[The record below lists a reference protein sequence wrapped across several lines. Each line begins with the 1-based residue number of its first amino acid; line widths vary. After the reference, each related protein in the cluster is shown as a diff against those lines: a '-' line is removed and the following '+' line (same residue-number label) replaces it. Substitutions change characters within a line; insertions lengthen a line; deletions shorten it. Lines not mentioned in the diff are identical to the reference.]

1 LALIGG
7 VEMMNGNTPLL
18 PYVEKFFE
26 YDPLTATRALETMDE
41 DEAIEILK
49 NLPPSV
55 SVKIF
60 HNLQVNYAAALLKEI
75 PTNTFKEIVENLS
88 PEQGAAIIVNIPEDI
103 RKRLLEC
110 LSNKTR
116 HMIQELLIFPVDS
129 AGSIMTT
136 SFIAFHTSI
145 KVKDAIQRIRSLAF
159 QKQTSSYVYVID
171 NGNRLVGV
179 LNMRDLLLASPE
191 VKLES
196 VMIKDVFTI
205 NAFTDREEVA
215 NQLSSRRYF
224 AAPVVDNDNKLLGI
238 VNSDQLLS
246 HVQQEATEDIQ
257 KMFGAGGNERVY
269 SSIWFS
275 LKKRLP
281 WLHINLATAFLAGS
295 VVSLFQDTIAKIAV
309 LAVFLPVIA
318 GQSGNAGLQS
328 LAVVMRG
335 LVMREISPRNVPV
348 LLIKEAKIGIFN
360 GLIIGFVTAF
370 ISWLWKGNPYL
381 GLVIGLAMIVTLII
395 AGLAGAIIP
404 LTMKTFGL
412 DPAQSSSIIL
422 TTVTDV
428 VGFFVFL
435 SFAVIF
441 QSYLI

>member
-1 LALIGG
+1 
-7 VEMMNGNTPLL
+7 MNGNSPLL
-18 PYVEKFFE
+18 PYVQKFFE

-55 SVKIF
+55 SIKIF
-60 HNLQVNYAAALLKEI
+60 SNLQVNYAAALLKEI

-88 PEQGAAIIVNIPEDI
+88 PEQGAAMIVNIPEDI

-116 HMIQELLIFPVDS
+116 NMIQELLIFPVDS

-136 SFIAFHTSI
+136 DFIAFHTDI
-145 KVKDAIQRIRSLAF
+145 KVKDAIQRIRSLTF

-171 NGNRLVGV
+171 NQNRLVGV

-191 VKLES
+191 ARLES
-196 VMIKDVFTI
+196 VMIKDVLTI

-215 NQLSSRRYF
+215 DQLSSRRYF
-224 AAPVVDNDNKLLGI
+224 GAPVVDNDNKLLGI
-238 VNSDQLLS
+238 VKSDQLLS

-257 KMFGAGGNERVY
+257 KMFGAGGNERAY
-269 SSIWFS
+269 SSVWFS

-295 VVSLFQDTIAKIAV
+295 VVSLFQGTIAKMAV

-318 GQSGNAGLQS
+318 GQGGNAGLQS

-335 LVMREISPRNVPV
+335 LVMREISPNNVPM

-360 GLIIGFVTAF
+360 GLIIGFVTSL

-381 GLVIGLAMIVTLII
+381 GLVIGLAMIVTLIV

-404 LTMKTFGL
+404 ITMKTFGL

>member
-1 LALIGG
+1 
-7 VEMMNGNTPLL
+7 MNGNSPLL
-18 PYVEKFFE
+18 PYVQKFFE

-55 SVKIF
+55 SIKIF
-60 HNLQVNYAAALLKEI
+60 SNLQVNYAAALLKEI

-88 PEQGAAIIVNIPEDI
+88 PEQGAAMIVNIPEDI

-116 HMIQELLIFPVDS
+116 NMIQELLIFPVDS

-136 SFIAFHTSI
+136 DFIAFHTDI
-145 KVKDAIQRIRSLAF
+145 KVKDAIQRIRSLTF

-171 NGNRLVGV
+171 NQNRLVGV

-191 VKLES
+191 ARLES

-215 NQLSSRRYF
+215 DQLSSRRYF
-224 AAPVVDNDNKLLGI
+224 GAPVVDNDNKLLGI
-238 VNSDQLLS
+238 VKSDQLLS

-257 KMFGAGGNERVY
+257 KMFGAGGNERAY
-269 SSIWFS
+269 SSVWFS

-295 VVSLFQDTIAKIAV
+295 VVSLFQGTIAKMAV

-318 GQSGNAGLQS
+318 GQGGNAGLQS

-335 LVMREISPRNVPV
+335 LVMREISPNNVPM

-360 GLIIGFVTAF
+360 GLIIGFVTSL

-381 GLVIGLAMIVTLII
+381 GLVIGLAMIVTLIV

-404 LTMKTFGL
+404 ITMKTFGL

>member
-1 LALIGG
+1 
-7 VEMMNGNTPLL
+7 MNGNSPLL
-18 PYVEKFFE
+18 PYVQKFFE

-55 SVKIF
+55 SIKIF
-60 HNLQVNYAAALLKEI
+60 SNLQVNYAAALLKEI

-88 PEQGAAIIVNIPEDI
+88 PEQGAAMIVNIPEDI

-116 HMIQELLIFPVDS
+116 NMIQELLIFPVDS

-136 SFIAFHTSI
+136 DFIAFHTDI
-145 KVKDAIQRIRSLAF
+145 KVKDAIQRIRSLTF

-171 NGNRLVGV
+171 NQNRLVGV

-191 VKLES
+191 ARLES

-215 NQLSSRRYF
+215 DQLSSRRYF
-224 AAPVVDNDNKLLGI
+224 GAPVVDNDNKLLGI
-238 VNSDQLLS
+238 VKSDQLLS

-257 KMFGAGGNERVY
+257 KMFGAGGNERAY
-269 SSIWFS
+269 SSVWFS

-295 VVSLFQDTIAKIAV
+295 VVSLFQGTIAKMAV

-318 GQSGNAGLQS
+318 GQGGNAGLQS

-335 LVMREISPRNVPV
+335 LVMREISPNKVPM

-360 GLIIGFVTAF
+360 GLIIGFVTSL

-381 GLVIGLAMIVTLII
+381 GLVIGLAMIVTLIV

-404 LTMKTFGL
+404 ITMKTFGL

>member
-1 LALIGG
+1 
-7 VEMMNGNTPLL
+7 MNGNSPLL
-18 PYVEKFFE
+18 PYVEKFFD
-26 YDPLTATRALETMDE
+26 YDPVTASRALETMDE

-60 HNLQVNYAAALLKEI
+60 HNLQVNFAAALLKEI
-75 PTNTFKEIVENLS
+75 PTDIFTEIVENLT
-88 PEQGAAIIVNIPEDI
+88 PEHAAAIIVNVPEEI
-103 RKRLLEC
+103 QERLLEC
-110 LSNKTR
+110 LSNKSR
-116 HMIQELLIFPVDS
+116 DIIQELLTFPVDS

-136 SFIAFHTSI
+136 NFIAFHSDI
-145 KVKDAIQRIRSLAF
+145 KVKDAIQRIRSLAI
-159 QKQTSSYVYVID
+159 QNQASSYVYVID
-171 NGNRLVGV
+171 SQNRLAGV

-191 VKLES
+191 AKLES
-196 VMIKDVFTI
+196 VMIKDVFSV

-215 NQLSSRRYF
+215 NQLSSNRYF
-224 AAPVVDNDNKLLGI
+224 AAPVVDSDNKLLGI
-238 VNSDQLLS
+238 INSDQLLS

-269 SSIWFS
+269 SSVWFS

-281 WLHINLATAFLAGS
+281 WLHINLATAFLAGA
-295 VVSLFQDTIAKIAV
+295 VVSQFQGAIAKMAV

-335 LVMREISPRNVPV
+335 IVMREIPPRHVPM
-348 LLIKEAKIGIFN
+348 LLMKEAKIGTLN
-360 GLIIGFVTAF
+360 GIIIGFVTAL
-370 ISWLWKGNPYL
+370 ISWIWKGNPYL
-381 GLVIGLAMIVTLII
+381 GLVIGLAMIVTLIV
-395 AGLAGAIIP
+395 AGTAGAIIP
-404 LTMKTFGL
+404 ITMKTFGL

-441 QSYLI
+441 QGYLI

>member
-1 LALIGG
+1 
-7 VEMMNGNTPLL
+7 
-18 PYVEKFFE
+18 
-26 YDPLTATRALETMDE
+26 
-41 DEAIEILK
+41 
-49 NLPPSV
+49 
-55 SVKIF
+55 
-60 HNLQVNYAAALLKEI
+60 
-75 PTNTFKEIVENLS
+75 
-88 PEQGAAIIVNIPEDI
+88 
-103 RKRLLEC
+103 
-110 LSNKTR
+110 
-116 HMIQELLIFPVDS
+116 MIQELLIFPVDS

-136 SFIAFHTSI
+136 NFIAFRTDI
-145 KVKDAIQRIRSLAF
+145 RVKDAIQRIRSLAF
-159 QKQTSSYVYVID
+159 QKQTSSYVYVVD

-191 VKLES
+191 AKLES
-196 VMIKDVFTI
+196 AMIKDVFTI
-205 NAFTDREEVA
+205 NVFTDREEVA

-224 AAPVVDNDNKLLGI
+224 AAPVVDSDNKLLGI

-275 LKKRLP
+275 LRKRLP

-335 LVMREISPRNVPV
+335 LVMREIPPKNVPI

-360 GLIIGFVTAF
+360 GIIIGFVTAF
-370 ISWLWKGNPYL
+370 ISWIWKGKRYL
-381 GLVIGLAMIVTLII
+381 GLVIGLAMILTLII

-404 LTMKTFGL
+404 LAMKTFGL

>member
-1 LALIGG
+1 
-7 VEMMNGNTPLL
+7 
-18 PYVEKFFE
+18 
-26 YDPLTATRALETMDE
+26 MDE

-49 NLPPSV
+49 NLPPAV
-55 SVKIF
+55 STKIF
-60 HNLQVNYAAALLKEI
+60 SNLQVNYAAALLKEI
-75 PTNTFKEIVENLS
+75 PASTFKEVVESLS
-88 PEQGAAIIVNIPEDI
+88 PEQGAAIIVNVPEDI

-116 HMIQELLIFPVDS
+116 QMIQELLIFPVDS

-136 SFIAFHTSI
+136 TFIAFHADI
-145 KVKDAIQRIRSLAF
+145 RVKDAIQRIRSLAF

-171 NGNRLVGV
+171 NQNRLVGV

-191 VKLES
+191 AKLES

-224 AAPVVDNDNKLLGI
+224 AAPVVDSENKLLGL

-257 KMFGAGGNERVY
+257 KMFGAGGNERAY

-295 VVSLFQDTIAKIAV
+295 VVSLFQGTIAKIAV

-318 GQSGNAGLQS
+318 GQGGNAGLQS

-335 LVMREISPRNVPV
+335 LVMREISPRNVPI

-360 GLIIGFVTAF
+360 GLIIGFVTAL
-370 ISWLWKGNPYL
+370 ISWLWKGNPFL
-381 GLVIGLAMIVTLII
+381 GLVIGLAMIVELVI

-404 LTMKTFGL
+404 IAMKTVGL

-441 QSYLI
+441 QGYLV

>member
-1 LALIGG
+1 
-7 VEMMNGNTPLL
+7 MNGNSPLL

-26 YDPLTATRALETMDE
+26 YDPLIATRALETMDE

-49 NLPPSV
+49 NLPPAV
-55 SVKIF
+55 STKIF
-60 HNLQVNYAAALLKEI
+60 SNLQVNYAAALLKEI
-75 PTNTFKEIVENLS
+75 PASTFKEVVESLS
-88 PEQGAAIIVNIPEDI
+88 PEQGAAIIVNVPEDI

-136 SFIAFHTSI
+136 NFIAFHTDI
-145 KVKDAIQRIRSLAF
+145 RVKDAIQRIRSLAF

-171 NGNRLVGV
+171 NQNRLVGV

-191 VKLES
+191 EKLES

-224 AAPVVDNDNKLLGI
+224 AAPVVDSDNKLLGI

-257 KMFGAGGNERVY
+257 KMFGAGGNERAY
-269 SSIWFS
+269 SSVLFS

-295 VVSLFQDTIAKIAV
+295 VVSLFQGTIAKMAV

-318 GQSGNAGLQS
+318 GQGGNAGLQS

-335 LVMREISPRNVPV
+335 LVMREISPRNVPM

-370 ISWLWKGNPYL
+370 ISWLWKGNPFL
-381 GLVIGLAMIVTLII
+381 GLVIGLAMIVELII

-404 LTMKTFGL
+404 ITMKTFGL

-441 QSYLI
+441 QGYLV

>member
-1 LALIGG
+1 
-7 VEMMNGNTPLL
+7 MDGNSPLL
-18 PYVEKFFE
+18 PYVQKFFE

-49 NLPPSV
+49 NLPPAV
-55 SVKIF
+55 SIKIF
-60 HNLQVNYAAALLKEI
+60 SNLQVNYAAALLKEI

-116 HMIQELLIFPVDS
+116 NMIQELLIFPVDS

-136 SFIAFHTSI
+136 NFIAFHTDI
-145 KVKDAIQRIRSLAF
+145 KVKDAIQRIRSLTF

-171 NGNRLVGV
+171 NQNRLVGV

-191 VKLES
+191 ARLES

-224 AAPVVDNDNKLLGI
+224 GAPVVDNENKLLGI
-238 VNSDQLLS
+238 VKSDQLLS

-257 KMFGAGGNERVY
+257 KMFGAGGNERAY
-269 SSIWFS
+269 SSVWFS

-295 VVSLFQDTIAKIAV
+295 VVSLFQGTIAKMAV

-318 GQSGNAGLQS
+318 GQGGNAGLQS

-335 LVMREISPRNVPV
+335 LVMREISPNNVPM

-360 GLIIGFVTAF
+360 GLIIGFVTSL

-381 GLVIGLAMIVTLII
+381 GLVIGLAMIVTLIV

-404 LTMKTFGL
+404 ITMKTFGL

>member
-1 LALIGG
+1 
-7 VEMMNGNTPLL
+7 MNGNSPLL

-41 DEAIEILK
+41 VEAIEILK
-49 NLPPSV
+49 NLPPEV
-55 SVKIF
+55 STKIF
-60 HNLQVNYAAALLKEI
+60 SNLEVNYAATLIKEI
-75 PTNTFKEIVENLS
+75 PASTFKEVVESLS
-88 PEQGAAIIVNIPEDI
+88 PEQGAAIIVNVPKDV
-103 RKRLLEC
+103 RKKLLEY

-116 HMIQELLIFPVDS
+116 QTIQELLIFPVDS

-136 SFIAFHTSI
+136 NFIAFHADI
-145 KVKDAIQRIRSLAF
+145 MVKDAIQRIRSLAY
-159 QKQTSSYVYVID
+159 QKETPSYVYVID
-171 NGNRLVGV
+171 NLNRLVGV

-191 VKLES
+191 AKLES
-196 VMIKDVFTI
+196 VMIRDVFTI

-224 AAPVVDNDNKLLGI
+224 AAPVVDNDKKLLGI

-257 KMFGAGGNERVY
+257 KMFGAGGNEGPY
-269 SSIWFS
+269 SSISFS

-295 VVSLFQDTIAKIAV
+295 VVSLFQGTIAKMAV

-318 GQSGNAGLQS
+318 GQGGNAGLQS

-335 LVMREISPRNVPV
+335 LVMREISPRKVPM
-348 LLIKEAKIGIFN
+348 LLLKEAKIGIFN
-360 GLIIGFVTAF
+360 GLIIGFVTAL
-370 ISWLWKGNPYL
+370 ISWLWKGNPFL
-381 GLVIGLAMIVTLII
+381 GLVIGLAMIVELVI

-404 LTMKTFGL
+404 ITMKTFGL

-422 TTVTDV
+422 TTITDV
-428 VGFFVFL
+428 FGFFVFL

-441 QSYLI
+441 QGYLV

>member
-1 LALIGG
+1 
-7 VEMMNGNTPLL
+7 MMNGNSPLF

-75 PTNTFKEIVENLS
+75 PTSTFKEIVENLS

-110 LSNKTR
+110 LSNKSR
-116 HMIQELLIFPVDS
+116 QMIQELLIFPVDS
-129 AGSIMTT
+129 AGRIMTT
-136 SFIAFHTSI
+136 NFIAFRTDI

-159 QKQTSSYVYVID
+159 QKQTSSYVYVVD

-191 VKLES
+191 AKLES
-196 VMIKDVFTI
+196 AMIKDVFTI

-224 AAPVVDNDNKLLGI
+224 AAPVVDSDNKLLGI

-335 LVMREISPRNVPV
+335 LVMREIPPKNVPM

-360 GLIIGFVTAF
+360 GIIIGFVTAF
-370 ISWLWKGNPYL
+370 ISWIWKGNPYL
-381 GLVIGLAMIVTLII
+381 GLVIGLAMILTLII

-404 LTMKTFGL
+404 LAMKTFGL

>member
-1 LALIGG
+1 
-7 VEMMNGNTPLL
+7 MNGNSPLL
-18 PYVEKFFE
+18 PYVQKFFE

-55 SVKIF
+55 SIKIF
-60 HNLQVNYAAALLKEI
+60 SNLQVNYAAALLKEI

-116 HMIQELLIFPVDS
+116 NMIQELLIFPVDS

-136 SFIAFHTSI
+136 NFIAFHMDI
-145 KVKDAIQRIRSLAF
+145 KVKDAIQRIRSLTF

-171 NGNRLVGV
+171 NQNRLVGV

-191 VKLES
+191 ARLES

-224 AAPVVDNDNKLLGI
+224 GAPVVDNENKLLGI
-238 VNSDQLLS
+238 VKSDQLLS

-257 KMFGAGGNERVY
+257 KMFGAGGNERAY

-295 VVSLFQDTIAKIAV
+295 VVSLFQGTIAKMAV

-318 GQSGNAGLQS
+318 GQGGNAGLQS

-335 LVMREISPRNVPV
+335 LVMREISPNNVPT

-360 GLIIGFVTAF
+360 GLIIGFVTAL

-381 GLVIGLAMIVTLII
+381 GLVIGLAMIVTLIV

-404 LTMKTFGL
+404 ITMKTFGL

>member
-1 LALIGG
+1 
-7 VEMMNGNTPLL
+7 MNGNSPLL
-18 PYVEKFFE
+18 PYVQKFFE

-49 NLPPSV
+49 NLPPAV
-55 SVKIF
+55 SIKIF
-60 HNLQVNYAAALLKEI
+60 SNLQVNYAAALLKEI

-88 PEQGAAIIVNIPEDI
+88 PEQGAAIIVNITEDI

-116 HMIQELLIFPVDS
+116 NMIQELLIFPVDS

-136 SFIAFHTSI
+136 NFIAFHTDI
-145 KVKDAIQRIRSLAF
+145 KVKDAIQRIRSLTF

-171 NGNRLVGV
+171 NQNRLVGV
-179 LNMRDLLLASPE
+179 LNMRDLLLALPE
-191 VKLES
+191 ARLES

-224 AAPVVDNDNKLLGI
+224 GAPVVDNDNKLLGI
-238 VNSDQLLS
+238 VKSDQLLS

-257 KMFGAGGNERVY
+257 KMFGAGGNERAY
-269 SSIWFS
+269 SSVWFS

-295 VVSLFQDTIAKIAV
+295 VVSLFQGTIAKMAV

-318 GQSGNAGLQS
+318 GQGGNAGLQS

-335 LVMREISPRNVPV
+335 LVMREISPNKVPM

-360 GLIIGFVTAF
+360 GLIIGFVTSL

-381 GLVIGLAMIVTLII
+381 GLVIGLAMIVTLIV

-404 LTMKTFGL
+404 ITMKKFGL

>member
-1 LALIGG
+1 
-7 VEMMNGNTPLL
+7 MNGNSPLL

-49 NLPPSV
+49 HLPPAV
-55 SVKIF
+55 STKIF
-60 HNLQVNYAAALLKEI
+60 SNLQVNYAAALLKEI
-75 PTNTFKEIVENLS
+75 PASTFKEVVEGLS
-88 PEQGAAIIVNIPEDI
+88 PEQGAAIIVNVPEDI

-116 HMIQELLIFPVDS
+116 QMIQELLIFPVDS

-136 SFIAFHTSI
+136 NFIAFHTDI
-145 KVKDAIQRIRSLAF
+145 MVKDAIQRIRSLAF

-171 NGNRLVGV
+171 NQNRLVGV

-191 VKLES
+191 AKLES
-196 VMIKDVFTI
+196 VMIKDVFTV

-215 NQLSSRRYF
+215 NQLSSRKYF
-224 AAPVVDNDNKLLGI
+224 AAPVVDSDNKLLGI

-257 KMFGAGGNERVY
+257 KMFGAGGNERAY

-295 VVSLFQDTIAKIAV
+295 VVSLFQGTIAKMAV

-318 GQSGNAGLQS
+318 GQGGNAGLQS

-335 LVMREISPRNVPV
+335 LVMREISPGNVPM

-360 GLIIGFVTAF
+360 GLIIGFVTAL
-370 ISWLWKGNPYL
+370 ISWLWKGNPFL

-404 LTMKTFGL
+404 ITMKAFGL
-412 DPAQSSSIIL
+412 DPAQSSSIML

-441 QSYLI
+441 QGYLV

>member
-1 LALIGG
+1 
-7 VEMMNGNTPLL
+7 MNGNSPLL
-18 PYVEKFFE
+18 PYVQKFFE

-55 SVKIF
+55 SIKIF
-60 HNLQVNYAAALLKEI
+60 SNLQVNYAAALLKEI

-116 HMIQELLIFPVDS
+116 NMIQELLIFPVDS

-136 SFIAFHTSI
+136 DFIAFHTDI
-145 KVKDAIQRIRSLAF
+145 KVKDAIQRIRSLTF

-171 NGNRLVGV
+171 NQNRLVGV

-191 VKLES
+191 ARLES

-215 NQLSSRRYF
+215 DQLSSRRYF
-224 AAPVVDNDNKLLGI
+224 GAPVVDNDNKLLGI
-238 VNSDQLLS
+238 VKSDQLLS

-257 KMFGAGGNERVY
+257 KMFGAGGNERAY
-269 SSIWFS
+269 SSVWFS

-295 VVSLFQDTIAKIAV
+295 VVSLFQGTIAKMAV

-318 GQSGNAGLQS
+318 GQGGNAGLQS

-335 LVMREISPRNVPV
+335 LVMREISPNKVPM

-360 GLIIGFVTAF
+360 GLIIGFVTSL

-381 GLVIGLAMIVTLII
+381 GLVIGLAMIVTLIV

-404 LTMKTFGL
+404 ITMKTFGL

>member
-1 LALIGG
+1 
-7 VEMMNGNTPLL
+7 MTNGNSPLL

-110 LSNKTR
+110 LSNKSR
-116 HMIQELLIFPVDS
+116 QMIQELLIFPVDS

-136 SFIAFHTSI
+136 NFIAFRTDI

-191 VKLES
+191 AKLES
-196 VMIKDVFTI
+196 AMIKDVFTI

-224 AAPVVDNDNKLLGI
+224 AAPVVDSDNKLLGI

-335 LVMREISPRNVPV
+335 LVMREIPPKNVPM

-360 GLIIGFVTAF
+360 GIIIGFVTAF
-370 ISWLWKGNPYL
+370 ISWIWKGNPYL
-381 GLVIGLAMIVTLII
+381 GLVIGLAMILTLII

-404 LTMKTFGL
+404 LAMKTFGL

>member
-1 LALIGG
+1 
-7 VEMMNGNTPLL
+7 MNGNTALL
-18 PYVEKFFE
+18 PFVEKFFE
-26 YDPLTATRALETMDE
+26 YDPLAATRALETMDE
-41 DEAIEILK
+41 DEAIVILK

-60 HNLQVNYAAALLKEI
+60 HNLQVSYAAALLKEI
-75 PTNTFKEIVENLS
+75 PKDTFREIVENMS
-88 PEQGAAIIVNIPEDI
+88 PEQGAAIIVNIPEEV
-103 RKRLLEC
+103 RQRLLEC
-110 LSNKTR
+110 LATKTR
-116 HMIQELLIFPVDS
+116 NIVQELLTFPADS

-136 SFIAFHTSI
+136 NLIAFHKDI
-145 KVKDAIQRIRSLAF
+145 KVKDAIQRIRSLTF
-159 QKQTSSYVYVID
+159 QKQASSYVYVID
-171 NGNRLVGV
+171 NENRLVGV

-191 VKLES
+191 AELES
-196 VMIKDVFTI
+196 VMIGDVFTV

-224 AAPVVDNDNKLLGI
+224 AAPVVDNENKLLGI

-257 KMFGAGGNERVY
+257 KMFGAGGTERAY

-281 WLHINLATAFLAGS
+281 WLHINLATAFLAGA
-295 VVSLFQDTIAKIAV
+295 VVSLFQGTIAKIAV

-335 LVMREISPRNVPV
+335 IVMREISPKNVPM
-348 LLIKEAKIGIFN
+348 LLMKEIKIGMLN
-360 GLIIGFVTAF
+360 GLIIGVVTAV
-370 ISWLWKGNPYL
+370 ISWMWKGNPYL
-381 GLVIGLAMIVTLII
+381 GLVVGLAMILSLII

-435 SFAVIF
+435 SLALTF
-441 QSYLI
+441 QGYLI

>member
-1 LALIGG
+1 
-7 VEMMNGNTPLL
+7 MTGNTPLL
-18 PYVEKFFE
+18 PFVEKFFE
-26 YDPLTATRALETMDE
+26 YDPLTATHALQTMDE
-41 DEAIEILK
+41 DEAVEILK
-49 NLPPSV
+49 NLPTSL
-55 SVKIF
+55 SVKVF
-60 HNLQVNYAAALLKEI
+60 HNLQVNYAAALLKEV

-103 RKRLLEC
+103 RKRLLES
-110 LSNKTR
+110 LSNKTKQ
-116 HMIQELLIFPVDS
+116 MIQELLIYPLDS
-129 AGSIMTT
+129 AGSIMKTN
-136 SFIAFHTSI
+136 FIAFHADI
-145 KVKDAIQRIRSLAF
+145 KVKDAIQRIRSLAY

-171 NGNRLVGV
+171 NDNRLVGV

-191 VKLES
+191 TKLES

-215 NQLSSRRYF
+215 NQLSARRYF

-257 KMFGAGGNERVY
+257 KMFGAGGNERAY

-275 LKKRLP
+275 LKRRLP

-295 VVSLFQDTIAKIAV
+295 VVSLFEGTIAKIAV

-318 GQSGNAGLQS
+318 GQGGNAGSQS

-335 LVMREISPRNVPV
+335 LVMREISPGKVPV
-348 LLIKEAKIGIFN
+348 LLIKEAKIGILN
-360 GLIIGFVTAF
+360 GLIIGFVSALV
-370 ISWLWKGNPYL
+370 SWLWKGSPYL

-404 LTMKTFGL
+404 ITMKTFGI

-435 SFAVIF
+435 SFAVLF

>member
-1 LALIGG
+1 
-7 VEMMNGNTPLL
+7 MMNGNSPLL

-110 LSNKTR
+110 LSNKSR
-116 HMIQELLIFPVDS
+116 QMIQELLIFPVDS

-136 SFIAFHTSI
+136 NFIAFRTDI

-191 VKLES
+191 AKLES
-196 VMIKDVFTI
+196 AMIKDVFTI

-224 AAPVVDNDNKLLGI
+224 AAPVVDSDNKLLGI

-257 KMFGAGGNERVY
+257 KMFGAGGDERVY

-335 LVMREISPRNVPV
+335 LVMREIPPKNVPM

-360 GLIIGFVTAF
+360 GIIIGFVTAF
-370 ISWLWKGNPYL
+370 ISWIWKGNPYL
-381 GLVIGLAMIVTLII
+381 GLVIGLAMILTLII

-404 LTMKTFGL
+404 LAMKTFGL

>member
-1 LALIGG
+1 
-7 VEMMNGNTPLL
+7 MTNGNSPLL

-26 YDPLTATRALETMDE
+26 YDPLTATRALETMHE

-55 SVKIF
+55 SVKIL

-75 PTNTFKEIVENLS
+75 PTSTFKEIVENLS
-88 PEQGAAIIVNIPEDI
+88 PEQGAAIIINIPEDI

-110 LSNKTR
+110 LSNKSR
-116 HMIQELLIFPVDS
+116 QMIQELLIFPVDS

-136 SFIAFHTSI
+136 NFIAFRTDI
-145 KVKDAIQRIRSLAF
+145 RVKDAIQRIRSLAF
-159 QKQTSSYVYVID
+159 QKQASSYVYVID

-191 VKLES
+191 AKLES
-196 VMIKDVFTI
+196 AMIKDVFTI

-224 AAPVVDNDNKLLGI
+224 AAPVVDSDNKLLGI

-275 LKKRLP
+275 LRKRLP

-335 LVMREISPRNVPV
+335 LVMREIPPKNVPM

-360 GLIIGFVTAF
+360 GIIIGFVTAF
-370 ISWLWKGNPYL
+370 ISWIWKGNPYL
-381 GLVIGLAMIVTLII
+381 GLVIGLAMILTLII

-404 LTMKTFGL
+404 LAMKTFGL

>member
-1 LALIGG
+1 
-7 VEMMNGNTPLL
+7 MMNGNSPLL

-60 HNLQVNYAAALLKEI
+60 HNLQVNYAAALLTEI

-110 LSNKTR
+110 LSNKSR
-116 HMIQELLIFPVDS
+116 QMIQELLIFPVDS
-129 AGSIMTT
+129 AGRIMTT
-136 SFIAFHTSI
+136 NFIAFRTDI

-159 QKQTSSYVYVID
+159 QKQTSSYVYVVD

-191 VKLES
+191 AKLES
-196 VMIKDVFTI
+196 AMIKDVFTI

-224 AAPVVDNDNKLLGI
+224 AAPVVDSDNKLLGI

-335 LVMREISPRNVPV
+335 LVMREIPPKNVPM

-360 GLIIGFVTAF
+360 GIIIGFVTAF
-370 ISWLWKGNPYL
+370 ISWIWKGNPYL
-381 GLVIGLAMIVTLII
+381 GLVIGLAMILTLII

-404 LTMKTFGL
+404 LAMKTFGL

>member
-1 LALIGG
+1 VLIGG
-7 VEMMNGNTPLL
+7 AEIMNGNSPLL
-18 PYVEKFFE
+18 PYVEKFFD

-55 SVKIF
+55 SIKIF
-60 HNLQVNYAAALLKEI
+60 RNLEVNYAAALLKEI
-75 PTNTFKEIVENLS
+75 PTNTFKEVVENLS
-88 PEQGAAIIVNIPEDI
+88 PEQGAAIIVNIPQEV

-116 HMIQELLIFPVDS
+116 QIIQELLIFPVDS

-136 SFIAFHTSI
+136 NFIAFHTEI

-159 QKQTSSYVYVID
+159 QKETSSYVYVID
-171 NGNRLVGV
+171 NENHLVGV

-191 VKLES
+191 AKLES

-224 AAPVVDNDNKLLGI
+224 AAPVVDNEGKLLGI

-269 SSIWFS
+269 SSTWFS

-281 WLHINLATAFLAGS
+281 WLNINLATAFLAGS

-309 LAVFLPVIA
+309 LAVFLPIIA

-335 LVMREISPRNVPV
+335 LVMREISPKNVKM
-348 LLIKEAKIGIFN
+348 LLLKEAKIGMLN
-360 GLIIGFVTAF
+360 GLMIGFVTAF
-370 ISWLWKGNPYL
+370 VSWIWKGNPYL
-381 GLVIGLAMIVTLII
+381 GMVIGLAMILSLIV

-404 LTMKTFGL
+404 LTMKAFGL

-441 QSYLI
+441 QGYLT

>member
-1 LALIGG
+1 
-7 VEMMNGNTPLL
+7 MMNGNSPLL

-75 PTNTFKEIVENLS
+75 PTNTFKEIVENLN

-110 LSNKTR
+110 LSNKSR
-116 HMIQELLIFPVDS
+116 QMIQELLIFPVDS
-129 AGSIMTT
+129 AGRIMTT
-136 SFIAFHTSI
+136 NFIAFRTDI
-145 KVKDAIQRIRSLAF
+145 RVKDAIQRIRSLAF
-159 QKQTSSYVYVID
+159 QKQTSSYVYVVD

-191 VKLES
+191 AKLES
-196 VMIKDVFTI
+196 AMIKDVFTI

-224 AAPVVDNDNKLLGI
+224 AAPVVDSDNKLLGI

-335 LVMREISPRNVPV
+335 LVMREIPPKNVPM

-360 GLIIGFVTAF
+360 GIIIGFVTAF
-370 ISWLWKGNPYL
+370 ISWIWKGNPYL
-381 GLVIGLAMIVTLII
+381 GLVIGLAMILTLII

-404 LTMKTFGL
+404 LAMKTFGL

>member
-1 LALIGG
+1 
-7 VEMMNGNTPLL
+7 MNGNSPLL
-18 PYVEKFFE
+18 PYVQKFFE

-55 SVKIF
+55 SIKIF
-60 HNLQVNYAAALLKEI
+60 SNLQVNYAAALLKEI

-88 PEQGAAIIVNIPEDI
+88 PEQGAAIIVNIPADI

-116 HMIQELLIFPVDS
+116 NMIQELLIFPVDS

-136 SFIAFHTSI
+136 NFIAFHTDI
-145 KVKDAIQRIRSLAF
+145 KVKDAIQRIRSLAI
-159 QKQTSSYVYVID
+159 QNQTSSYVYVID
-171 NGNRLVGV
+171 NQNRLVGV

-191 VKLES
+191 ARLES
-196 VMIKDVFTI
+196 VMITDVFTI

-224 AAPVVDNDNKLLGI
+224 GAPVVDNDNKLLGI
-238 VNSDQLLS
+238 VKSDQLLS

-257 KMFGAGGNERVY
+257 KMFGAGGNERAY

-275 LKKRLP
+275 LRKRLP

-295 VVSLFQDTIAKIAV
+295 VVSLFQGTIAKMAV

-335 LVMREISPRNVPV
+335 LVMREISPNNVPM

-360 GLIIGFVTAF
+360 GLIIGFVTAL

-381 GLVIGLAMIVTLII
+381 GLVIGLAMIVTLIV

-404 LTMKTFGL
+404 IAMKTFGL

>member
-1 LALIGG
+1 
-7 VEMMNGNTPLL
+7 MMNGNSPLF

-110 LSNKTR
+110 LSNKSR
-116 HMIQELLIFPVDS
+116 QMIQELLIFPVDS
-129 AGSIMTT
+129 AGRIMTT
-136 SFIAFHTSI
+136 NFIAFRTDI

-159 QKQTSSYVYVID
+159 QKQTSSYVYVVD

-191 VKLES
+191 AKLES
-196 VMIKDVFTI
+196 AMIKDVFTI

-224 AAPVVDNDNKLLGI
+224 AAPVVDSDNKLLGI

-335 LVMREISPRNVPV
+335 LVMREIPPKNVPM

-360 GLIIGFVTAF
+360 GIIIGFVTAF
-370 ISWLWKGNPYL
+370 ISWIWKGKRYL
-381 GLVIGLAMIVTLII
+381 GLVIGLAMILTLII

-404 LTMKTFGL
+404 LAMKTFGL

>member
-1 LALIGG
+1 
-7 VEMMNGNTPLL
+7 MTNGNSPLL

-26 YDPLTATRALETMDE
+26 YDPLTATRALETMHE

-55 SVKIF
+55 SVKIL

-75 PTNTFKEIVENLS
+75 PTSTFKEIVENLS

-110 LSNKTR
+110 LSNKSR
-116 HMIQELLIFPVDS
+116 QMIQELLIFPVDS

-136 SFIAFHTSI
+136 NFIAFRTDI
-145 KVKDAIQRIRSLAF
+145 RVKDAIQRIRSLAF

-191 VKLES
+191 AKLES
-196 VMIKDVFTI
+196 AMIKDVFTI
-205 NAFTDREEVA
+205 NVFTDREEVA

-224 AAPVVDNDNKLLGI
+224 AAPVVDSDNKLLGI

-275 LKKRLP
+275 LRKRLP

-335 LVMREISPRNVPV
+335 LVMREIPPKNVPM

-360 GLIIGFVTAF
+360 GIIIGFVTAF
-370 ISWLWKGNPYL
+370 ISWIWKGKRYL
-381 GLVIGLAMIVTLII
+381 GLVIGLAMILTLII

-404 LTMKTFGL
+404 LAMKTFGL

>member
-1 LALIGG
+1 
-7 VEMMNGNTPLL
+7 MTNGNSPLL

-26 YDPLTATRALETMDE
+26 YDPLTATRALETMHE

-55 SVKIF
+55 SVKIL

-75 PTNTFKEIVENLS
+75 PTSTFKEIVENLS

-110 LSNKTR
+110 LSNKSR
-116 HMIQELLIFPVDS
+116 QMIQELLIFPVDS

-136 SFIAFHTSI
+136 NFIAFRTDI
-145 KVKDAIQRIRSLAF
+145 RVKDAIQRIRSLAF

-191 VKLES
+191 AKLES
-196 VMIKDVFTI
+196 AMIKDVFTI
-205 NAFTDREEVA
+205 NVFTDREEVA

-224 AAPVVDNDNKLLGI
+224 AAPVVDSDNKLLGI

-275 LKKRLP
+275 LRKRLP

-335 LVMREISPRNVPV
+335 LVMREIPPKNVPI

-360 GLIIGFVTAF
+360 GIIIGFVTAF
-370 ISWLWKGNPYL
+370 ISWIWKGKRYL
-381 GLVIGLAMIVTLII
+381 GLVIGLAMILTLII

-404 LTMKTFGL
+404 LAMKTFGL

>member
-1 LALIGG
+1 
-7 VEMMNGNTPLL
+7 MNGNSPLL
-18 PYVEKFFE
+18 PYVEKFFD
-26 YDPLTATRALETMDE
+26 YDPVTASRALETMDE

-49 NLPPSV
+49 NLPPPV

-60 HNLQVNYAAALLKEI
+60 QNLQVNYAAALLKEI
-75 PTNTFKEIVENLS
+75 PTDTFREIVENLS
-88 PEQGAAIIVNIPEDI
+88 PEHAAAIIVNVPEEI

-110 LSNKTR
+110 LSNRTR
-116 HMIQELLIFPVDS
+116 YMIQELLIFPTDS

-136 SFIAFHTSI
+136 NFIAFHSDI
-145 KVKDAIQRIRSLAF
+145 KVRDAIQRIRSLAV
-159 QKQTSSYVYVID
+159 QNQTSSYVYVID
-171 NGNRLVGV
+171 NQNRLVGV

-191 VKLES
+191 AKLES
-196 VMIKDVFTI
+196 VMIKDVFSV

-215 NQLSSRRYF
+215 DQLSSNRYF

-238 VNSDQLLS
+238 VKSDQLLS
-246 HVQQEATEDIQ
+246 HMQQEATEDIQ

-269 SSIWFS
+269 SSVWFS

-281 WLHINLATAFLAGS
+281 WLHINLATAFLAGA
-295 VVSLFQDTIAKIAV
+295 VVSQFQGTIAKMAV

-318 GQSGNAGLQS
+318 GQGGNAGLQS

-335 LVMREISPRNVPV
+335 LVMREIPPKNVPM
-348 LLIKEAKIGIFN
+348 LLMKEAKIGMLN
-360 GLIIGFVTAF
+360 GIIIGFVTAF
-370 ISWLWKGNPYL
+370 VSWIWKGNPYL
-381 GLVIGLAMIVTLII
+381 GLVIGLAMIVTLIV
-395 AGLAGAIIP
+395 AGTAGAIIP
-404 LTMKTFGL
+404 IAMRALGL

-441 QSYLI
+441 QGYLI

>member
-1 LALIGG
+1 
-7 VEMMNGNTPLL
+7 MMNGNSPLL

-110 LSNKTR
+110 LSNKSR
-116 HMIQELLIFPVDS
+116 QMIQELLIFPVDS

-136 SFIAFHTSI
+136 NFIAFRTDI
-145 KVKDAIQRIRSLAF
+145 RVKDAIQRIRSLAF
-159 QKQTSSYVYVID
+159 QKQTSSYVYVVD

-191 VKLES
+191 AKLES
-196 VMIKDVFTI
+196 AMIKDVFTI

-224 AAPVVDNDNKLLGI
+224 AAPVVDSDNKLLGI

-335 LVMREISPRNVPV
+335 LVMREIPPKNVPM

-360 GLIIGFVTAF
+360 GIIIGFVTAF
-370 ISWLWKGNPYL
+370 ISWIWKGKRYL
-381 GLVIGLAMIVTLII
+381 GLVIGLAMILTLII

-404 LTMKTFGL
+404 LAMKTFGL

>member
-1 LALIGG
+1 
-7 VEMMNGNTPLL
+7 MTGNTPLL
-18 PYVEKFFE
+18 PFVEKFFE
-26 YDPLTATRALETMDE
+26 YDPLTATHTLQTMDE
-41 DEAIEILK
+41 DEAVEILK
-49 NLPPSV
+49 NLPTSL
-55 SVKIF
+55 SVKVF
-60 HNLQVNYAAALLKEI
+60 HNLQVNYAAALLKEV

-103 RKRLLEC
+103 RKRLLES
-110 LSNKTR
+110 LSNKTKQ
-116 HMIQELLIFPVDS
+116 MIQELLIYPLDS
-129 AGSIMTT
+129 AGSIMKTN
-136 SFIAFHTSI
+136 FIAFHADI
-145 KVKDAIQRIRSLAF
+145 KVKDAIQRIRSLAY

-171 NGNRLVGV
+171 NDNRLVGV

-191 VKLES
+191 TKLES

-215 NQLSSRRYF
+215 NQLSARRYF

-257 KMFGAGGNERVY
+257 KMFGAGGNERAY

-275 LKKRLP
+275 LKRRLP

-295 VVSLFQDTIAKIAV
+295 VVSLFEGTIAKIAV

-318 GQSGNAGLQS
+318 GQGGNAGSQS

-335 LVMREISPRNVPV
+335 LVMREISPGKVPV
-348 LLIKEAKIGIFN
+348 LLIKEAKIGILN
-360 GLIIGFVTAF
+360 GLIIGFVSALV
-370 ISWLWKGNPYL
+370 SWLWKGSPYL

-404 LTMKTFGL
+404 ITMKTFGI

-435 SFAVIF
+435 SFAVLF